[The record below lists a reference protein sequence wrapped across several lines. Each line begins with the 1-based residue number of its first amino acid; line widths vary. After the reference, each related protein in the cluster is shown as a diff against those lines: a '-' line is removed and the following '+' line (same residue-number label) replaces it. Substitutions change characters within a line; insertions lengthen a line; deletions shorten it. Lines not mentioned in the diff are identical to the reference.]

1 MSESTSAA
9 PQPSQSVPS
18 RRRVAS
24 SLAWAVPTVVAAAA
38 APAEAASP
46 PPRIDRLFKLTL
58 APGVPWTEPKVSP
71 CASTLF
77 TNPTRL
83 SVTTDNVN
91 TYYRIVN
98 VQAGSTVTGVTAS
111 VLVQKSVVDKL
122 SFVDPSS
129 KGLTWT
135 STTTASWSNPILEVS
150 GTGSP
155 VLYTNNGTQYYRYY
169 STPATVPAPVSGT
182 ITLPP
187 IQWYS
192 NCSTNLS
199 TLAQSTTVLANGR
212 GSAVVNGKTLV
223 NVGAYRTPTSQ

>member
-83 SVTTDNVN
+83 SVTTDNSAF
-91 TYYRIVN
+91 YYRITN
-98 VQAGSTVTGVTAS
+98 LRADSTVTDVTAS

-122 SFVDPSS
+122 SN
-129 KGLTWT
+129 GLTWT
-135 STTTASWSNPILEVS
+135 SETKDWSNPTLDVS
-150 GTGSP
+150 GAK
-155 VLYTNNGTQYYRYY
+155 YIDNGIEYYRYY
-169 STPATVPAPVSGT
+169 STLRTAVPAPVSGT
-182 ITLPP
+182 ITLPR
-187 IQWYS
+187 IGWYS
-192 NCSTNLS
+192 NCSTG
-199 TLAQSTTVLANGR
+199 LAGVSVNGR
-212 GSAVVNGKTLV
+212 GSAVVNGTTLV
-223 NVGAYRTPTSQ
+223 NVGGFRTV

>member
-46 PPRIDRLFKLTL
+46 LPRIDRVFSIRRATT
-58 APGVPWTEPKVSP
+58 AAVPGASVSA
-71 CASTLF
+71 CGSGS
-77 TNPTRL
+77 TRL

-91 TYYRIVN
+91 TYYRITN
-98 VQAGSTVTGVTAS
+98 VQAGSTVTDVTAS
-111 VLVQKSVVDKL
+111 VLVQRDMVDAMETGKNPTT
-122 SFVDPSS
+122 F
-129 KGLTWT
+129 TWT
-135 STTTASWSNPILEVS
+135 SSATPSWSTPVREVS

-155 VLYTNNGTQYYRYY
+155 VLYTNNGIQYYRYVSKL
-169 STPATVPAPVSGT
+169 STPVPAPVSGT
-182 ITLPP
+182 ITLPL
-187 IQWYS
+187 IGWYS
-192 NCSTNLS
+192 NCST
-199 TLAQSTTVLANGR
+199 TLAGVSVNGR

-223 NVGAYRTPTSQ
+223 QIGAYRTL

>member
-46 PPRIDRLFKLTL
+46 PPRIDRVFSVRRATT
-58 APGVPWTEPKVSP
+58 ADVPGASVSP

-83 SVTTDNVN
+83 SVTTDNSAF
-91 TYYRIVN
+91 YYRITN
-98 VQAGSTVTGVTAS
+98 LRSDSTVTDVTAS
-111 VLVQKSVVDKL
+111 VLVQRDMVDAMETGKNPTT
-122 SFVDPSS
+122 F
-129 KGLTWT
+129 TWT
-135 STTTASWSNPILEVS
+135 SSATPSWSPPVREVS

-155 VLYTNNGTQYYRYY
+155 VLYTNNDIQYYRYY
-169 STPATVPAPVSGT
+169 STLKTAVPAPASGT
-182 ITLPP
+182 ITLPR
-187 IQWYS
+187 IGWYS
-192 NCSTNLS
+192 NCST
-199 TLAQSTTVLANGR
+199 TLAGVSVNGR
-212 GSAVVNGKTLV
+212 GSAVVNGETLV
-223 NVGAYRTPTSQ
+223 QIGGFRTL

>member
-46 PPRIDRLFKLTL
+46 LPRIDRSFLVTRGTQ
-58 APGVPWTEPKVSP
+58 AAVPGASVSE
-71 CASTLF
+71 CRSGS
-77 TNPTRL
+77 RL

-98 VQAGSTVTGVTAS
+98 VQAGSTVTNVTAS
-111 VLVQKSVVDKL
+111 VLVQKSMVDAMETGRNPTT
-122 SFVDPSS
+122 F
-129 KGLTWT
+129 TWT
-135 STTTASWSNPILEVS
+135 SSTPSWSTPTREVS

-155 VLYTNNGTQYYRYY
+155 VLYTDNNIQYYRYV
-169 STPATVPAPVSGT
+169 SRLLTPVPAPVSGT
-182 ITLPP
+182 ITLPL
-187 IQWYS
+187 IGWYS
-192 NCSTNLS
+192 NCST
-199 TLAQSTTVLANGR
+199 TLAGVSVNGR
-212 GSAVVNGKTLV
+212 GSAVVNGETLV
-223 NVGAYRTPTSQ
+223 QVGAYRTL